1 MPAQMPGRS
10 VLDVPKTPAPAAF
23 GTYLVRLMAENGFS
37 TLADLSRAS
46 GVDATTIGRWVRGEK
61 DPTIPLLRSVAPHL
75 GVRLG
80 DLLIRAGLASA
91 AELGTIGAPPPP
103 RAPLPP
109 ELQRVVAILLNPRVS
124 EQTKVRLLGAI
135 DRTTDIVQEVSE
147 RPGEPQM
154 RKRTPNA
161 KR

>member
-1 MPAQMPGRS
+1 
-10 VLDVPKTPAPAAF
+10 
-23 GTYLVRLMAENGFS
+23 MAENGFS

-80 DLLIRAGLASA
+80 DLLIRAGLATA

-109 ELQRVVAILLNPRVS
+109 QVQRVLSILLNPRVP
-124 EQTKVRLLGAI
+124 EQTKATLLSAI
-135 DRTTDIVQEVSE
+135 DRTTDIVQEMAD
-147 RPGEPQM
+147 RPAEPQM
-154 RKRTPNA
+154 RRKPSA